1 MQTTQSD
8 FKSTRDWSTYHHCT
22 WNKFAPIKVLEIGS
36 FEGMSALYW
45 AQRSTTQSI
54 TCIDTWEGGEEHSEI
69 DFKQVEEYFDHN
81 ASFFPSISKI
91 KMQSSYALAALIA
104 AQFKFD
110 WIYID
115 GSHKAPDV
123 LTDAVMAFQLLD
135 VGGHM
140 AFDDYLWYDSYRFE
154 DWGETKPATISS
166 YPKPAIDSF
175 INIFYD
181 QLRIVHLGRQVIVEK
196 LK

>member
-1 MQTTQSD
+1 MQITQSD
-8 FKSTRDWSTYHHCT
+8 FKSTRDWSTYHHRM
-22 WNKFAPIKVLEIGS
+22 WNKFTPTKILEIGS

-45 AQRSTTQSI
+45 AKRPTTESI
-54 TCIDTWEGGEEHSEI
+54 TCVDTWGGGEEHLEV
-69 DFKQVEEYFDHN
+69 DFKQVEEYFDYN

-91 KMQSSYALAALIA
+91 KMQSSYALATLITA
-104 AQFKFD
+104 KFKFD

-135 VGGHM
+135 VGGHIV
-140 AFDDYLWYDSYRFE
+140 FDDYLWYDSYRFE
-154 DWGETKPATISS
+154 DWGETKPTTISS

-181 QLRIVHLGRQVIVEK
+181 QLRIVHIGRQVIVER